1 MKLSKGTYYSV
12 GALAGAALM
21 LESTLTRLLAVAQ
34 YYHFAFLVVS
44 LALLGFG
51 ASGSFLTIFPG
62 WKNDG
67 EDKGSTPGRERIV
80 VLAGIGFA
88 ASLAIAC
95 LVVNWLPFDSYSIA
109 WDRNQ
114 VIYFALYYLVLT
126 LPFLFAGLGIG
137 AVLSSSHGE
146 SNRVYAVNLLGSAV
160 GILMGLLLMQQAG
173 VPGALIA
180 CGVIGLSAI
189 LGQHGLTSRLLRTGT
204 WLVLAAGIVSVML
217 IAYSNHSNRSP
228 IGISVSAY
236 KGLPYALQVPGADQ
250 MFAAWNAISRIDVI
264 SGAST
269 HVLPGLSYTYKGKLP
284 DQLGMAFDGD
294 ALRPVTLVEPENF
307 QAAGYLP
314 EASAFL
320 LHPGG
325 KVLVLDSGSGLG
337 VVQAVAGQAGEIVAV
352 MDNPLVLR
360 AISHTAPE
368 YDIYSHSAVRTELEP
383 MRVYLA
389 EDSPEFDLI
398 LLPLNDP
405 YRPVAS
411 GAYSLAED
419 YNLTVEALTAM
430 LSRLNNS
437 GTLVVTRWLQTPP
450 SEEIRMLATII
461 EALNQLEIENPG
473 SKLVAYR
480 GIQTMTYLVNP
491 AGWQDEQLDLIRDF
505 TAQRRYDLVWAPGIR
520 SEQVNRFNHM
530 QEPIYYQQ
538 FGELI
543 AQDALK
549 SSYADHAFAVQPATD
564 DRPFFFHFFKWEQTA
579 QVLATFGR
587 VWQPFGGSGYFVL
600 VALLILVSVFS
611 VGLILIPLLVMTSR
625 SRQDI
630 FRGEIPRQS
639 IPAWKVMVYFGS
651 IGIAFLFLEIP
662 LIQSS
667 ILSLGHP
674 AYAFGFVVLILLL
687 SSSLG
692 SFYAPRFRDR
702 KTMVLLVLIGAAV
715 LVPLIFRQLQYTSLG
730 WPEWLRVLVL
740 GACLVPL
747 GVLMGFP
754 FPFGLQ
760 WLEQAES
767 KLIPWAWAVNGCAS
781 VVAAVLAAIISLS
794 AGFTVVLLIG
804 AVFYAAAVFVIR

>member
-1 MKLSKGTYYSV
+1 MKLMKLSKGTYYSV

-51 ASGSFLTIFPG
+51 SSGSILSVFPG
-62 WKNDG
+62 WKNGG
-67 EDKGSTPGRERIV
+67 EDKSSSSGRERIV

-88 ASLAIAC
+88 ASLAIAY

-109 WDRNQ
+109 WDRSQ

-137 AVLSSSHGE
+137 AVLSSSQGE
-146 SNRVYAVNLLGSAV
+146 SNRVYAVNLLGSSV
-160 GILMGLLLMQQAG
+160 GILLGLLLMQQAG

-180 CGVIGLSAI
+180 SGVIGLSAI
-189 LGQHGLTSRLLRTGT
+189 LGQQGLTSGLLRTGT
-204 WLVLAAGIVSVML
+204 WLVLAAGAASVML
-217 IAYSNHSNRSP
+217 IAYSNHTYNSP
-228 IGISVSAY
+228 TGISVSPY
-236 KGLPYALQVPGADQ
+236 KGLPYAMQVPGAEQ
-250 MFAAWNAISRIDVI
+250 TFAAWNAISRIDVI

-294 ALRPVTLVEPENF
+294 ALRPVTLVDPEIF

-337 VVQAVAGQAGEIVAV
+337 VVQAVAGQAGEIIAV
-352 MDNPLVLR
+352 VDNPLVIQ
-360 AISHTAPE
+360 AIRHSTPE
-368 YDIYSHSAVRTELEP
+368 YDIYSHPAVRTELEP
-383 MRVYLA
+383 TRVYLA

-419 YNLTVEALTAM
+419 YNLTVESISAM
-430 LSRLNNS
+430 LTRLNPG

-450 SEEIRMLATII
+450 SEELRMLATLI
-461 EALNQLEIENPG
+461 EALNRLEIENHG

-480 GIQTMTYLVNP
+480 GIQTMTYLVSP
-491 AGWQDEQLDLIRDF
+491 AGWQDEQLDLMRDF

-520 SEQVNRFNHM
+520 SEEVNRFNYM

-538 FGELI
+538 FGELM

-564 DRPFFFHFFKWEQTA
+564 DRPFFFHFFKWEH
-579 QVLATFGR
+579 L
-587 VWQPFGGSGYFVL
+587 SGHF
-600 VALLILVSVFS
+600 F
-611 VGLILIPLLVMTSR
+611 
-625 SRQDI
+625 
-630 FRGEIPRQS
+630 RQS
-639 IPAWKVMVYFGS
+639 MGVFNCSIRQNKLFDPGIYQLPCAQLSDFSCANQKNCLTLETAEYF
-651 IGIAFLFLEIP
+651 
-662 LIQSS
+662 
-667 ILSLGHP
+667 
-674 AYAFGFVVLILLL
+674 
-687 SSSLG
+687 
-692 SFYAPRFRDR
+692 FYQHHCGRTD
-702 KTMVLLVLIGAAV
+702 
-715 LVPLIFRQLQYTSLG
+715 
-730 WPEWLRVLVL
+730 
-740 GACLVPL
+740 
-747 GVLMGFP
+747 
-754 FPFGLQ
+754 
-760 WLEQAES
+760 
-767 KLIPWAWAVNGCAS
+767 
-781 VVAAVLAAIISLS
+781 
-794 AGFTVVLLIG
+794 
-804 AVFYAAAVFVIR
+804 

>member
-1 MKLSKGTYYSV
+1 M
-12 GALAGAALM
+12 
-21 LESTLTRLLAVAQ
+21 
-34 YYHFAFLVVS
+34 
-44 LALLGFG
+44 
-51 ASGSFLTIFPG
+51 
-62 WKNDG
+62 
-67 EDKGSTPGRERIV
+67 
-80 VLAGIGFA
+80 
-88 ASLAIAC
+88 
-95 LVVNWLPFDSYSIA
+95 
-109 WDRNQ
+109 
-114 VIYFALYYLVLT
+114 
-126 LPFLFAGLGIG
+126 
-137 AVLSSSHGE
+137 
-146 SNRVYAVNLLGSAV
+146 
-160 GILMGLLLMQQAG
+160 
-173 VPGALIA
+173 
-180 CGVIGLSAI
+180 
-189 LGQHGLTSRLLRTGT
+189 
-204 WLVLAAGIVSVML
+204 
-217 IAYSNHSNRSP
+217 
-228 IGISVSAY
+228 
-236 KGLPYALQVPGADQ
+236 QVPGAEQ
-250 MFAAWNAISRIDVI
+250 TFAAWNAISRIDVI

-337 VVQAVAGQAGEIVAV
+337 VVQAVAGQAGEIIAV
-352 MDNPLVLR
+352 IDNLLVIQ
-360 AISHTAPE
+360 AIRHSTPE
-368 YDIYSHSAVRTELEP
+368 YDIYSHPAVRTELEP
-383 MRVYLA
+383 TRVYLA

-419 YNLTVEALTAM
+419 YNLTVESISAM
-430 LSRLNNS
+430 LTRLNPG

-450 SEEIRMLATII
+450 SEELRMLATLI
-461 EALNQLEIENPG
+461 EALDRLEIENPG

-480 GIQTMTYLVNP
+480 GIQTMTYLVSP
-491 AGWQDEQLDLIRDF
+491 TGWQDEQLDLMRDF
-505 TAQRRYDLVWAPGIR
+505 TVQRRYDLVWAPGIR
-520 SEQVNRFNHM
+520 SEEVNRFNRM

-538 FGELI
+538 FGELM

-564 DRPFFFHFFKWEQTA
+564 DRPFFFHFFKWEQTP

-600 VALLILVSVFS
+600 VALLILVSIFS
-611 VGLILIPLLVMTSR
+611 LGLILIPLVVMASR
-625 SRQDI
+625 SRQEIIRD
-630 FRGEIPRQS
+630 EIPRQR
-639 IPAWKVMVYFGS
+639 IPIWKIMVYFGS
-651 IGIAFLFLEIP
+651 IGIAFLFVEIP

-692 SFYAPRFRDR
+692 SFYARRFWER
-702 KTMVLLVLIGAAV
+702 KTMVLILLLGAAV
-715 LVPLIFRQLQYTSLG
+715 LFPLIFRQLQYTSLG
-730 WPEWLRVLVL
+730 WPGWLRVLAL

-760 WLEQAES
+760 WLEKAES
-767 KLIPWAWAVNGCAS
+767 NLIPWAWAVNGCAS

-804 AVFYAAAVFVIR
+804 AFFYAVAVFVMR